1 MRPPAAMLWRHLRIF
16 QIWGSNTDVG
26 KTILAT
32 TLCKSAAKHYGRE
45 RVSFLK
51 PVSTGPP
58 LEADSWHLQNYAPGI
73 ANDTLFQYEVACSP
87 HSAAKLSGQ
96 TIPSDNTV
104 LGAIHSHASRRAAF
118 GPGWLFLET
127 AGGVHSPGP
136 SGTPQ
141 ADLYAPMRVPALL
154 VADSKLGGISQAL
167 AAYESLKLRGQ
178 DVEAIL
184 MFQDDQYENHLYL
197 QDYFQPQGIPVHT
210 IPKPPQREADSHAES
225 RSMATYYE
233 RMSSGDDIRNLL
245 ANLDTRHQDRIRR
258 LETMNQKANDT
269 IWYPFTQQKLLD
281 PSQITTIDSAHGDF
295 FQVLDPHAADET
307 QTTTTTTTPLLQ
319 PAFDGSASWWTQ
331 GLGHG
336 NPQLTLAAAY
346 AAGRYGHVMF
356 ASSVH
361 EPALALAEALL
372 ENMRNPRLTR
382 VFYSDNGSTGCEVAT
397 KMALRAARVRYG
409 WSARDKVGILG
420 LRGSYHGDT
429 MGAMD
434 CSEPGVF
441 NEKVEWYTGKGHW
454 LDFPTVRCVDG
465 GWRVDVPSSLHADLG
480 SEGETFG
487 SLDAVFRLDERV
499 GGATHRL
506 YQSHIL
512 RELQRLV
519 GEGHKFGA
527 LMLEPVVLGAGGM
540 ILADPLF
547 QRTLVE
553 VVRSAGSQLFGGSA
567 KQQQRAPVENND
579 SPTTI
584 TTDWSGLPV
593 IFDEVFVGLYRLGR
607 FSAASLLGTSAHP
620 DISVHA
626 KLLTGGL
633 VPLCATL
640 ASTSIFR
647 AFESDDKSDALLH
660 GHSYTAHPVG
670 CQVALESLREM
681 NHMNATGAWSWAWK
695 ASADEGND
703 GQGQEA
709 TGTAAAAAPLVWSL
723 WSSEFVDLVSQMTAR
738 VEGVWALGS
747 VLAITLRASN
757 GSGGDEGGYKSTAA
771 AELQARL
778 RDRCDDEDAES
789 AAAQPWSAHT
799 RVLGNVFYI
808 MAGQKTDEMTVRGL
822 EKAIVKAL
830 QS

>member
-1 MRPPAAMLWRHLRIF
+1 MNAPAALLWRHLRVF
-16 QIWGSNTDVG
+16 QVWGSNTDVG
-26 KTILAT
+26 KTIFSTA
-32 TLCKSAAKHYGRE
+32 LCKAAAKHHSHE
-45 RVSFLK
+45 KVAFLK
-51 PVSTGPP
+51 PVSTGAPH
-58 LEADSWHLQNYAPGI
+58 EADSSHMRTYAPKI

-87 HSAAKLSGQ
+87 HSAAKVSGQ
-96 TIPSDNTV
+96 AVPTDSAV
-104 LGAIHSHASRRAAF
+104 LAEIRSHAARRAAV
-118 GPGWLFLET
+118 GPGWLFIET

-154 VADSKLGGISQAL
+154 VGDSKLGGISQTL

-178 DVEAIL
+178 DVEAIML
-184 MFQDDQYENHLYL
+184 FQDDQYENHLYL
-197 QDYFQPQGIPVHT
+197 QDYFKASDVPVYT
-210 IPKPPQREADSHAES
+210 ISKPPQRIANDQAEHD
-225 RSMATYYE
+225 SMAAYYE
-233 RMSSGDDIRNLL
+233 RLSSDPSMSDLL
-245 ANLDTRHQDRIRR
+245 ANLDKRSEDRINR
-258 LETMNQKANDT
+258 LETMNQKATNT
-269 IWYPFTQQKLLD
+269 IWYPFTQQKLLSA
-281 PSQITTIDSAHGDF
+281 SQITTIDSAHGDF
-295 FQVLDPHAADET
+295 FQVLSPAATSD
-307 QTTTTTTTPLLQ
+307 QALLQ

-336 NPQLTLAAAY
+336 NSKLTLAASY

-361 EPALALAEALL
+361 EPALALAETLL

-397 KMALRAARVRYG
+397 KMALRAARLRYG
-409 WSARDKVGILG
+409 WSAKDKVGILG

-454 LDFPTVRCVDG
+454 LDFPTVRCLEG
-465 GWRVDVPSSLHADLG
+465 RWQVDVPEALQADLG
-480 SEGETFG
+480 CGGETFE
-487 SLDAVFRLDERV
+487 SLDEVFRLDERI
-499 GGATHRL
+499 GSAIHKA
-506 YQSHIL
+506 YEDHIL

-519 GEGHKFGA
+519 SRGHKFGA

-553 VVRSAGSQLFGGSA
+553 VVRSSSSQLFSA
-567 KQQQRAPVENND
+567 STQH
-579 SPTTI
+579 SPPDDGPSD
-584 TTDWSGLPV
+584 TDWSGLPV

-607 FSAASLLGTSAHP
+607 FSAASLLGVHP

-640 ASTSIFR
+640 ASESIFA
-647 AFESDDKSDALLH
+647 AFGSDDKSDALLH

-681 NHMNATGAWSWAWK
+681 NSMHASGDWSWAW
-695 ASADEGND
+695 S
-703 GQGQEA
+703 QSQQQEPA
-709 TGTAAAAAPLVWSL
+709 QRRLRVAEEAPLVWSL
-723 WSSEFVDLVSQMTAR
+723 WSSDFVDQVSHMAAR
-738 VEGVWALGS
+738 VEGLWALGS
-747 VLAITLRASN
+747 VLAITLRDGA
-757 GSGGDEGGYKSTAA
+757 GSGYKSTAA
-771 AELQARL
+771 ADLQARL
-778 RDRCDDEDAES
+778 RSGSDDGS
-789 AAAQPWSAHT
+789 WTAHT

-808 MAGQKTDEMTVRGL
+808 MASQKTNEATVRGL
-822 EKAIVKAL
+822 EKLIVKAL
-830 QS
+830 TE